1 MNGGHW
7 GVGSGAPSTAQNSYR
22 STSYLSKRPP
32 NTQILDKI
40 YQRPDE
46 IEKNM
51 AIAQQKIN
59 ELGGGHA
66 RRGSAGSTGLNIH
79 KPLAASILL
88 SANDTSTAFSTPME
102 RSIRTSKLGS
112 RAKAAR
118 LIIKQKLGKNELKG
132 ETLGQPPLGKSQGH
146 GLINDQSQS
155 IIEKSYI

>member
-51 AIAQQKIN
+51 AIA
-59 ELGGGHA
+59 
-66 RRGSAGSTGLNIH
+66 
-79 KPLAASILL
+79 
-88 SANDTSTAFSTPME
+88 
-102 RSIRTSKLGS
+102 
-112 RAKAAR
+112 
-118 LIIKQKLGKNELKG
+118 
-132 ETLGQPPLGKSQGH
+132 
-146 GLINDQSQS
+146 
-155 IIEKSYI
+155 